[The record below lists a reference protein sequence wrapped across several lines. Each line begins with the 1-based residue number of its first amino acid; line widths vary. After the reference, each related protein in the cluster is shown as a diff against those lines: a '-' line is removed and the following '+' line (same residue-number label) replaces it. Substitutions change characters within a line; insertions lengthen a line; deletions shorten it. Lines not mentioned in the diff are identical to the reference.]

1 MQATRARIEPTVL
14 AAMIEDRIRAQGPIT
29 FAEYMD
35 ACLYHPEHGYYTRAQ
50 QQPRR
55 DYFTSVD
62 TGPLFGRLL
71 GRQFHEM
78 WEQLGRPDEFMLAE
92 TGAGVGTLAAQIL
105 DFAADEFPKFYA
117 ALQYLAVERSAARR
131 AAQAE
136 ALRTHLAGRHFAM
149 ASVAPAEIPCGCI
162 FSNELFD
169 AMPVHRLVR
178 EGHDL
183 RELYVALGPNGLC
196 EQTGPLSSAA
206 LGEYFSGQGIA
217 LEESQQAEVNLQ
229 ACDWIEDA
237 GKRLRRGFVLTV
249 DYGHDASELY
259 DQRHMRGTLLAYQ
272 RHRATEDFFRAPGEQ
287 DLTAHVNFTALDRWG
302 ERAGLIRTGF
312 ASQSNFLMALAR
324 RSDFADLQSERMSE
338 SEQARARLLFKTL
351 IYPEGMGETFQVLIQ
366 HQNVDSPELSGLDPL

>member
-1 MQATRARIEPTVL
+1 MQATRARTAPTVL
-14 AAMIEDRIRAQGPIT
+14 AAIIEDRIRAQGPIT

-35 ACLYHPEHGYYTRAQ
+35 ACLYHPEHGYYTKAQ

-55 DYFTSVD
+55 DYYTSVD

-71 GRQFHEM
+71 ARQFHEM
-78 WEQLGRPDEFMLAE
+78 WERLGRPDEFVLVDS
-92 TGAGVGTLAAQIL
+92 GAGVGTLAAQIL
-105 DFAADEFPKFYA
+105 DFVADEFLEFYA
-117 ALQYLAVERSAARR
+117 TLQYVAIERSAIRR
-131 AAQAE
+131 AAQSG
-136 ALRTHLAGRHFAM
+136 ALATHLSFRHSAM
-149 ASVAPAEIPCGCI
+149 VSELPAEIPCGCI

-169 AMPVHRLVR
+169 AMPVHRVIR

-183 RELYVALGPNGLC
+183 RERYVANGSNGLC

-206 LGEYFSGQGIA
+206 LREYFSAQAIA

-229 ACDWIEDA
+229 ACDWIEVA
-237 GKRLRRGFVLTV
+237 GKRLKRGFVVTV
-249 DYGHDASELY
+249 DYGHQASELY

-272 RHRATEDFFRAPGEQ
+272 RHRASEDFFRAPGEQ

-302 ERAGLIRTGF
+302 ERGGLRRTGF
-312 ASQSNFLMALAR
+312 TSQSNFLMALAR
-324 RSDFADLQSERMSE
+324 QSGFADLQSEKMSQ

-366 HQNVDSPELSGLDPL
+366 HKNVESPQLSGLDAL